1 MSALLD
7 TNQLRLALEPAL
19 RSANRCYLY
28 SAFLTDLAADWLIST
43 RQFDGKERLL
53 IRGLP
58 FDFFSGAS
66 SFQALRKLLRH
77 GAQIRFSSALHA
89 KIYIVDEAIFVG
101 SANLTGNGLAL
112 VDDPND
118 ELTIVSNL
126 ETGHLQQISHLW
138 SEGYLVDSALLDRLE
153 TYLGGCELEGLDR
166 SGAPNVWPEDLI
178 EENRALYC
186 SDFPQFSAESGGWV
200 FSSSLQ
206 SSKAYD
212 WLYSVVAEHGHCS
225 FGFLSS
231 ALHSALHDDPA
242 PYRRNVKELLANL
255 LSYVTNAPDLPIQVT
270 RPNYSQVV
278 QLRNLAASLDG

>member
-28 SAFLTDLAADWLIST
+28 SAFLTELAADWLIST

-58 FDFFSGAS
+58 LDFVSGAS
-66 SFQALRKLLRH
+66 SFQALRKLLQR
-77 GAQIRFSSALHA
+77 GAQIRFSTALHA
-89 KIYIVDEAIFVG
+89 KIYIVDEVIFVG

-118 ELTIVSNL
+118 ELTIMSNL
-126 ETGHLQQISHLW
+126 EAGHLQQISNLW
-138 SEGYLVDSALLDRLE
+138 SEGYLVDSDLLDRLE
-153 TYLGGCELEGLDR
+153 TYLGERELKGPDR
-166 SGAPNVWPEDLI
+166 SGAQNVWPDDLI

-186 SDFPQFSAESGGWV
+186 SDFPQSSPESGGWV
-200 FSSSLQ
+200 YSSSLQ

-212 WLYSVVAEHGHCS
+212 WLYSVVSEHGHCS
-225 FGFLSS
+225 FGFPSS

-242 PYRRNVKELLANL
+242 PYRKNVKELLANL
-255 LSYVTNAPDLPIQVT
+255 LSYIIITPDLPLEVI
-270 RPNYSQVV
+270 RPNHSQVV
-278 QLRNLAASLDG
+278 QLRSLRTN

>member
-7 TNQLRLALEPAL
+7 TNQLRLALESAL
-19 RSANRCYLY
+19 RSADRCYLY
-28 SAFLTDLAADWLIST
+28 SAFLTELAADWLIST

-58 FDFFSGAS
+58 FDFVSGAS

-77 GAQIRFSSALHA
+77 GAQIRFSTALHA
-89 KIYIVDEAIFVG
+89 KIFIVDEAIFVG

-126 ETGHLQQISHLW
+126 EAGHLQQISHLW
-138 SEGYLVDSALLDRLE
+138 SEGYLVDSDLLDRLE
-153 TYLGGCELEGLDR
+153 TYLSGCELEGPDL
-166 SGAPNVWPEDLI
+166 SGVSNVWPDDLI
-178 EENRALYC
+178 EEKRVLYC
-186 SDFPQFSAESGGWV
+186 SDFPQSSPESGGWV
-200 FSSSLQ
+200 YSSSLQ

-212 WLYSVVAEHGHCS
+212 WLYSVVSEHGHCS

-255 LSYVTNAPDLPIQVT
+255 LSYITTAPDLPLEVI
-270 RPNYSQVV
+270 RPNHSQVV
-278 QLRNLAASLDG
+278 QLRGLRTS

>member
-19 RSANRCYLY
+19 RTANRCYLY
-28 SAFLTDLAADWLIST
+28 SAFLTELAADWLIST

-58 FDFFSGAS
+58 FDFVSGAS
-66 SFQALRKLLRH
+66 SFQALRKLLHR
-77 GAQIRFSSALHA
+77 GAQIRFSTALHA
-89 KIYIVDEAIFVG
+89 KIFIVDEAIFVG

-126 ETGHLQQISHLW
+126 EAGHLQQISHLW
-138 SEGYLVDSALLDRLE
+138 REGYFVDSDLLNRLE
-153 TYLGGCELEGLDR
+153 TYLGGSELEGPDP
-166 SGAPNVWPEDLI
+166 SGVPNVWPDDLI
-178 EENRALYC
+178 EEKRVLYC
-186 SDFPQFSAESGGWV
+186 SDFPQSSPESGVWV
-200 FSSSLQ
+200 YSSSLQ

-212 WLYSVVAEHGHCS
+212 WLYSVVSEHGHCS

-255 LSYVTNAPDLPIQVT
+255 LSYITTTPGLPLEVI
-270 RPNYSQVV
+270 RPNHSQVV
-278 QLRNLAASLDG
+278 QLRSLRTI